1 MVGGVKRRD
10 CLPLA
15 AAPLLWVALPS
26 WAQAYPNKTIRY
38 IVPVAAGGGSD
49 MIGRALCEKLGAV
62 LGQTMVVDNVSGGG
76 GAIASQATA
85 KAAADGYTL
94 MQGYVATHATSP
106 ATRRNLGYD
115 PLKDFTPIAMIGA
128 TPNVLCVSASQP
140 ARTVAEFIMQAKAQ
154 PGKLSYGSAGNGSLT
169 HLTGELFKQQ
179 TGIFMVHIPYRGIA
193 PAITDLIGGQTQA
206 MFPGLAAALPH
217 IRSGRLRALAV
228 TGRQRHPAIKD
239 VPTMEEAGLKG
250 FEAQQWYGVVGPAL
264 MPPSVVK
271 TLSDAVAKV
280 LAQAD
285 FKERLTAEAVELLPM
300 SPEAF
305 AQHMRDDLARWTR
318 LVKERNIQPE

>member
-1 MVGGVKRRD
+1 VRRRQY
-10 CLPLA
+10 LHLSATPLLLA
-15 AAPLLWVALPS
+15 ALPA
-26 WAQAYPNKTIRY
+26 WAQAYPNKPIRY

-49 MIGRALCEKLGAV
+49 MIGRALCEKLSAV
-62 LGQTMVVDNVSGGG
+62 LGQSMVVDNLSGGG

-94 MQGYVATHATSP
+94 MQGYVATHATAP
-106 ATRRNLGYD
+106 ATRPKLGYD

-128 TPNVLCVSASQP
+128 TPNVLCISSSQA
-140 ARTVAEFIMQAKAQ
+140 ARTVAEFIKDLKAQ

-179 TGIFMVHIPYRGIA
+179 TGTFIVHIPYRGIA

-228 TGRQRHPAIKD
+228 TGRTRHPAIKD

-250 FEAQQWYGVVGPAL
+250 FEAQQWYGVVGPAA
-264 MPPSVVK
+264 MPAAVVK

-280 LAQAD
+280 LAQPE

-300 SPEAF
+300 SPDAF
-305 AQHMRDDLARWTR
+305 AQHMREDLARWTR

>member
-1 MVGGVKRRD
+1 
-10 CLPLA
+10 
-15 AAPLLWVALPS
+15 
-26 WAQAYPNKTIRY
+26 
-38 IVPVAAGGGSD
+38 
-49 MIGRALCEKLGAV
+49 
-62 LGQTMVVDNVSGGG
+62 
-76 GAIASQATA
+76 
-85 KAAADGYTL
+85 
-94 MQGYVATHATSP
+94 
-106 ATRRNLGYD
+106 
-115 PLKDFTPIAMIGA
+115 
-128 TPNVLCVSASQP
+128 
-140 ARTVAEFIMQAKAQ
+140 
-154 PGKLSYGSAGNGSLT
+154 
-169 HLTGELFKQQ
+169 
-179 TGIFMVHIPYRGIA
+179 
-193 PAITDLIGGQTQA
+193 LIGGQTQA

-250 FEAQQWYGVVGPAL
+250 FEAQQWYGVVGPAA
-264 MPPSVVK
+264 MPAAVVK

-280 LAQAD
+280 LAQAE